1 MVGQLVES
9 NGDRFYLA
17 PKLHHPNACTV
28 GKVLPKFDQIIVFR
42 RAAQNV
48 TSRNRK
54 FRGRRC
60 YRVVQILQLI
70 KYFVLFQKVE
80 TFSLRCAR
88 KGQFFQK
95 SW

>member
-28 GKVLPKFDQIIVFR
+28 GKVLPKFDPFLISVEQR
-42 RAAQNV
+42 K
-48 TSRNRK
+48 TSLHATAK
-54 FRGRRC
+54 FWGRRC

-80 TFSLRCAR
+80 TFAFRCAR
-88 KGQFFQK
+88 KG
-95 SW
+95 